1 MAAIV
6 VTPELMRNTASKLS
20 QHIEHAQAIA
30 NQYLAD
36 HENILGAGTWDGA
49 GSKASYATAAQIHE
63 DMQKVLIGGTRL
75 TEGLN
80 QAAALMESHESHSEH
95 AFHSL
100 FGGQSA

>member
-6 VTPELMRNTASKLS
+6 VTPELMRNTASKLA

-30 NQYLAD
+30 NQYLHD
-36 HENILGAGTWDGA
+36 HENILGASTWDGE
-49 GSKASYATAAQIHE
+49 GSKASFVTAGQIHE
-63 DMQKVLIGGTRL
+63 DIQKILTGGHRL

-80 QAAALMESHESHSEH
+80 QAAALMESHEADSQH

>member
-36 HENILGAGTWDGA
+36 HENILGASTWA
-49 GSKASYATAAQIHE
+49 GGGSRASFTTAAQIHD
-63 DMQKVLIGGTRL
+63 DMQKVLIGGSRL
-75 TEGLN
+75 TEGLK

>member
-20 QHIEHAQAIA
+20 QHIEHAQAIT

-36 HENILGAGTWDGA
+36 HENILGAATWDGG

-75 TEGLN
+75 TEGLT
-80 QAAALMESHESHSEH
+80 QAAALMESNEAHAEQ
-95 AFHSL
+95 AFHAL

>member
-1 MAAIV
+1 MASIV

-30 NQYLAD
+30 NQYLHD
-36 HENILGAGTWDGA
+36 HENILSASTWDGA
-49 GSKASYATAAQIHE
+49 GSQASYATAGQVHQ
-63 DMQKVLIGGTRL
+63 DLQKILTGGHRL

>member
-1 MAAIV
+1 MASIV

-30 NQYLAD
+30 NQYLHD
-36 HENILGAGTWDGA
+36 HENILGASTWDGG
-49 GSKASYATAAQIHE
+49 GSKASFATAAQIH
-63 DMQKVLIGGTRL
+63 DDIQKVLTGGHRL

>member
-30 NQYLAD
+30 NQYLQD
-36 HENILGAGTWDGA
+36 HENILSASTWDGA
-49 GSKASYATAAQIHE
+49 GSQASYATAGQVHA
-63 DMQKVLIGGTRL
+63 DLQKILTGGHRL

-100 FGGQSA
+100 FGGQSV

>member
-36 HENILGAGTWDGA
+36 HENILSASTWDGA
-49 GSKASYATAAQIHE
+49 GSQASYATAGQVHQ
-63 DMQKVLIGGTRL
+63 DLQKVLTGGHRL

-100 FGGQSA
+100 FGGQSV